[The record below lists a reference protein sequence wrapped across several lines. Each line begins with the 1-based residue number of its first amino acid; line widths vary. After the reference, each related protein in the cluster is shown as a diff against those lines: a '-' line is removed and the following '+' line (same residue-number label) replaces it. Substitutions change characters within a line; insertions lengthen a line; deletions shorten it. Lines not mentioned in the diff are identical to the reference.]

1 MRVII
6 SKNLFPQLEQC
17 ETEPAKYI
25 IASYYEIT
33 SNYRTALNFKVK
45 NYVHKTV
52 NCVQFSLIYKLDT
65 ICIILGSESKIPG
78 YVCIEDVGSV
88 RCR

>member
-6 SKNLFPQLEQC
+6 SKNLFPQLEQR

-33 SNYRTALNFKVK
+33 SNYRTAMNFKVK
-45 NYVHKTV
+45 NYVHKGV
-52 NCVQFSLIYKLDT
+52 NCVQFSMIYKLDT
-65 ICIILGSESKIPG
+65 ICIVWGSESEIPG

-88 RCR
+88 RCG